1 MVLVLIYCCANAK
14 KTAPSL
20 VFIKDTRGKV
30 FGGFST
36 APWHAA
42 RNYYGGF
49 QSFVFTLGSSL
60 NRTPAELVASS
71 KDGSEGTSAEGSAE
85 DSQKDEE
92 DDELNTISRTVSAPA
107 EELGSGIN
115 VYKWSGGHSYFQF
128 SPGTAIAM
136 GGGGGF
142 AWYLDQDLLHGT
154 SGTSQT
160 FANPCL
166 ATSKDFKCVDMEIW
180 GLFEP
185 RGLSK
190 EDNQ

>member
-1 MVLVLIYCCANAK
+1 MA
-14 KTAPSL
+14 
-20 VFIKDTRGKV
+20 
-30 FGGFST
+30 
-36 APWHAA
+36 WHAA
-42 RNYYGGF
+42 HNYYGGF
-49 QSFVFTLGSSL
+49 QSFVFSL
-60 NRTPAELVASS
+60 SPSLDRPA
-71 KDGSEGTSAEGSAE
+71 SEVGDSAREEKGTQESRAEGSAT
-85 DSQKDEE
+85 DSQKGKSSDDCRHVASMEHICSTSSFFFFSDDTTTDED

-107 EELGSGIN
+107 EGVGSGVN

-142 AWYLDQDLLHGT
+142 AWFLDQDLLYGS

-166 ATSKDFKCVDMEIW
+166 ATSKDFKCVDMEVW

-185 RGLSK
+185 RELSRGA
-190 EDNQ
+190 ENQ